1 MISVDGNWGQ
11 WGGWSMC
18 TKTCK
23 QGKQSRTRECN
34 SPAPQHGGRKC
45 DGEAQESQVC
55 NQNVPCPSE
64 FGFTIYLSLFFSFAK
79 LEINFRC
86 RVFRASRII
95 FRVTWHVEKYYIST

>member
-34 SPAPQHGGRKC
+34 TPAPQHGGKKC

-55 NQNVPCPSE
+55 NHNIPCPGE
-64 FGFTIYLSLFFSFAK
+64 L
-79 LEINFRC
+79 
-86 RVFRASRII
+86 
-95 FRVTWHVEKYYIST
+95 